1 MKTEEQFH
9 VEFLQ
14 QKAQSLGLSFGDYM
28 LFLMFETL
36 EHAPALNPENTAG
49 YEPEWAQE
57 YRNQMQNTAENEA
70 DGM

>member
-1 MKTEEQFH
+1 
-9 VEFLQ
+9 
-14 QKAQSLGLSFGDYM
+14 M